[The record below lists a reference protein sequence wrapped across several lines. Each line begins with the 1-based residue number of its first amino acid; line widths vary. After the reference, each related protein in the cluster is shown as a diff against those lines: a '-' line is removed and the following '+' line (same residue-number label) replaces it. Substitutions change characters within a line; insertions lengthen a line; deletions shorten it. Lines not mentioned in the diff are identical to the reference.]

1 MRIIYWRKNCILQLC
16 AVEISSDRATST
28 TRDSVR
34 DSVTPQATESSSIDR
49 LIIDYLCRRVSIVF
63 CGGLSATPPRNYRQK
78 HSKIVHPELFRVW
91 IVQNYFKQAVGGRP
105 PRYAPPRPATEARSG
120 SLEPGWPS
128 RARSPMQPAGRTRR
142 PPTGCTRQTSDVR
155 QTDVRRQQHHR
166 LMPPGRGITN
176 VCVITQACFKSQ
188 FFKHVRW

>member
-34 DSVTPQATESSSIDR
+34 DSVTPQATESSSIDC

-105 PRYAPPRPATEARSG
+105 PRYAPAQACNGSAQRQPWAR
-120 SLEPGWPS
+120 LAEPGPIS
-128 RARSPMQPAGRTRR
+128 HAAGRPHT
-142 PPTGCTRQTSDVR
+142 PPADRMYA
-155 QTDVRRQQHHR
+155 TDVRRQTDRRQTSAASSLNAPWAGHNKCMCDNSS
-166 LMPPGRGITN
+166 L
-176 VCVITQACFKSQ
+176 F
-188 FFKHVRW
+188 